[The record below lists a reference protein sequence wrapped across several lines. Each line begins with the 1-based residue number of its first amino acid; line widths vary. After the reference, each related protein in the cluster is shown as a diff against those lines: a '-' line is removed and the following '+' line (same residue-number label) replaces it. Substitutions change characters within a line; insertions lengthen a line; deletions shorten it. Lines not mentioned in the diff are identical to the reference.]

1 MKTKEE
7 LRNFYEKELKSDIS
21 SLEDYRSKTIKERLK
36 VAISTI
42 ICIGLFVLLTWLKDI
57 VYFEGKSAL
66 YWWLVIFL
74 FSVWAVVFSQAVSMR
89 QNYQRHFKRN
99 VMKKLVA
106 YINSNYSYSPNQSVS
121 GLDYLNSRLTHTSCD
136 VYNGEDYVSGA
147 IDKTPFGFSEVVVRA
162 IRWKKYKSYEENLK
176 WINELERRKK
186 IYNSFLQQSEDAKGD
201 IEGAQVGDI
210 GVGLKKM
217 LQVYT
222 KVFKGL
228 FFVAEFNKNLNEN
241 TFVVPEKEYANLLGQ
256 EKTKVA
262 HYGELVKLENP
273 EFEKIFSVYGSSQ
286 QEARY
291 VLTPTMMEAIVN
303 LSKTYNLKMKFS
315 FRGAKVYCAIPM
327 KKDMFE
333 PTVKRGIKYED
344 IEEFYMILSLIETII
359 TEMNL
364 NTRIWTK
371 E

>member
-7 LRNFYEKELKSDIS
+7 LKSFYEEELKGDIS
-21 SLEDYRSKTIKERLK
+21 SLEDYRNKTIKEKLK
-36 VAISTI
+36 ASISTVI
-42 ICIGLFVLLTWLKDI
+42 FIGLLVLLTWLKNI
-57 VYFEGKSAL
+57 VHFEGKSAL
-66 YWWLVIFL
+66 YSWLIIAL
-74 FSVWAVVFSQAVSMR
+74 FFVWAIVFSRAVSMR

-106 YINSNYSYSPNQSVS
+106 YLNSNFSYSPNQSVS
-121 GLDYLNSRLTHTSCD
+121 GKDYLDSRLTHTSCD
-136 VYNGEDYVSGA
+136 VYDGEDFVSGV
-147 IDKTPFGFSEVVVRA
+147 IDKTLFGFSEVVVRA
-162 IRWKKYKSYEENLK
+162 VRWKKYKSYEENLK
-176 WINELERRKK
+176 WIKELERRKE
-186 IYNSFLQQSEDAKGD
+186 IYQSFLQKAEDAKGD

-210 GVGLKKM
+210 LVRIKKM

-228 FFVAEFNKNLNEN
+228 FFVADFNKHLNES
-241 TFVVPEKEYANLLGQ
+241 TFVVSEKEYANMLGK
-256 EKTKVA
+256 EKEKVE
-262 HYGELVKLENP
+262 HYGNLVKLENP
-273 EFEKIFSVYGSSQ
+273 EFEKVFSVYGSSQ

-303 LSKTYNLKMKFS
+303 LHKTYHLKMKFS
-315 FRGAKVYCAIPM
+315 FTGSKVYCAIPM

-333 PTVKRGIKYED
+333 PTVKRGVRYED
-344 IEEFYMILSLIETII
+344 IEAFYMILSLIETII

-364 NTRIWTK
+364 NTRIWSK